1 MALVECQRQQQE
13 GAPASREPHS
23 SSYVSHAAHRYERTC
38 IESHGSQPRRHSAM
52 ERRWKKNISRW
63 KRETSITTMRN
74 GRTREIEA
82 GEGTASCDETRRDE
96 RERTAPR
103 AVLRATDRHWSRFY
117 ARTDRVARMRA
128 AATSRVWMDGVER
141 IVLDVLR
148 RHPLSL
154 LSRVNERKDTGWFY
168 ERIAIQGVSVR
179 QRAPRTVHC
188 ARIYYEYQPG
198 ICTEYL
204 LG

>member
-38 IESHGSQPRRHSAM
+38 IESHRSQPRRHSAM

-82 GEGTASCDETRRDE
+82 GEGAASCDETRRDE
-96 RERTAPR
+96 TSASEPHPAPY
-103 AVLRATDRHWSRFY
+103 Y
-117 ARTDRVARMRA
+117 ARLTATGRDFTREPTEWRA
-128 AATSRVWMDGVER
+128 CAPP
-141 IVLDVLR
+141 
-148 RHPLSL
+148 PLVGCGWTGLKGSY
-154 LSRVNERKDTGWFY
+154 STYYADTH
-168 ERIAIQGVSVR
+168 S
-179 QRAPRTVHC
+179 HC
-188 ARIYYEYQPG
+188 
-198 ICTEYL
+198 
-204 LG
+204 